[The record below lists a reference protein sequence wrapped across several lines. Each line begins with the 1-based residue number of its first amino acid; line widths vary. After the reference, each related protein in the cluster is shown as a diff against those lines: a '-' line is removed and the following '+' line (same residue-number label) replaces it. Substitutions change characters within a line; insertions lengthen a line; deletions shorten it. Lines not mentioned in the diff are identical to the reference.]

1 MNNYTFTIAEQ
12 QGEYGHSFPLLTANE
27 YPYMNIQIIPTPPQ
41 QRDMIIDALRR
52 RGGWI
57 IQAEG
62 RTDFVAIQAGG
73 HHPDQPDIE
82 INSLNYRE
90 VAASLHECMQAAADY
105 WASTHKEVAEKS
117 GK

>member
-52 RGGWI
+52 R
-57 IQAEG
+57 
-62 RTDFVAIQAGG
+62 VAIQAGG

-105 WASTHKEVAEKS
+105 WASTHKEVAENS